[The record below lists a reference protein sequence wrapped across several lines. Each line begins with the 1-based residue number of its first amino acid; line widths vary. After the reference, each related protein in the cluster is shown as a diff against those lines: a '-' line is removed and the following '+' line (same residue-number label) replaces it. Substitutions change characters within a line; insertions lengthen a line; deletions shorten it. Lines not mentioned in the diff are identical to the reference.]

1 MSLFGPFVYKTKDDK
16 KFWLHM
22 KQMGKVT
29 LYFFSNN
36 PANAISMPRGYEVV
50 ENPRIS
56 LPFLKKREGG
66 LFGKKKEEKKVEK
79 AEATVENPQQ

>member
-1 MSLFGPFVYKTKDDK
+1 MGLFGPSVYKTKDGK

-29 LYFFSNN
+29 LYFFSKD

-50 ENPRIS
+50 ENQKTS
-56 LPFLKKREGG
+56 LPFLKKKEGG
-66 LFGKKKEEKKVEK
+66 LFGKKKEVKTEKK
-79 AEATVENPQQ
+79 AETPQA